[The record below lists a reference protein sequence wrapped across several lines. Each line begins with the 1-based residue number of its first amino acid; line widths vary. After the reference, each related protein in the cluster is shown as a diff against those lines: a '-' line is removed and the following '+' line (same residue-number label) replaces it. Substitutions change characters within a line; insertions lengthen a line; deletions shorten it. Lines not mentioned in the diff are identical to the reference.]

1 MTASFVPFNSENIY
15 DRITKIQLP
24 NTEPITDG
32 DRIERFLDNH
42 ETDSIVTALNK
53 EAEMSPGPEDNLHG
67 DNLHLV
73 DPMVTHKTTKTK
85 TLVNI
90 WAKKN

>member
-15 DRITKIQLP
+15 DRITKIQIP
-24 NTEPITDG
+24 TVEPITD
-32 DRIERFLDNH
+32 RAEIKRFLGNH
-42 ETDSIVTALNK
+42 ETDTIVTELNK
-53 EAEMSPGPEDNLHG
+53 EAEMGPGSGDNLHG

-73 DPMVTHKTTKTK
+73 DPMVTHKTTKTR